1 MYKLNKGFKMFE
13 IEFEFTS
20 NNFDTTISGT
30 LYYTI
35 FEGQSEIQDFDYEIE
50 NENEFDSEEKSM
62 MYDEVVDYVQ
72 NLEIDTDY
80 EEYDTTFEKYL

>member
-20 NNFDTTISGT
+20 NNFDTIISGT